1 MSPSWVWTILRP
13 QFGRIIFMMLMTKS
27 GSSGGK
33 KHEFPLENG
42 HSPVPK
48 LCLVHGRK
56 RVIVV
61 FKKLKIG
68 YISYTLYCLKNLIF
82 SKVIDKFMTCFQ
94 SLLQEK
100 HFHIFKFL
108 SSLCISVIQCI
119 PINTTYLEFGLIP
132 SNVSVWSCFSHSM
145 NPLGLGSVFAFC
157 FVSLREELSWEGS
170 FYIPLPVLEFT
181 L

>member
-1 MSPSWVWTILRP
+1 MNYS
-13 QFGRIIFMMLMTKS
+13 QFGHIFFMLMTKS

-33 KHEFPLENG
+33 NMNFLLENC

-48 LCLVHGRK
+48 FCLVHVLKGM
-56 RVIVV
+56 IVV

-68 YISYTLYCLKNLIF
+68 YIGYTLYWLKNLILNE
-82 SKVIDKFMTCFQ
+82 VIDKFMTCFQ

-100 HFHIFKFL
+100 HFHLFKFL

-119 PINTTYLEFGLIP
+119 PINTTYLEFRLIP
-132 SNVSVWSCFSHSM
+132 SNVSIWSCFSHSM
-145 NPLGLGSVFAFC
+145 HPLDLGSSICFLFC
-157 FVSLREELSWEGS
+157 FIERRVETGSL
-170 FYIPLPVLEFT
+170 YTPLPVLEFT